1 MTGIYGKLPAH
12 GDFVRRGLP
21 SSFVEP
27 WDAWLQAGIA
37 NARERLDGDFAT
49 LWTAAPPW
57 NFRLPPG
64 ACGEAAVAGV
74 MLPSH
79 DAVGR
84 LFPLTIASM
93 LSPGAPPPKASWYD
107 ALASAGLAACAA
119 GSTVD
124 QLLSQLPS
132 PAVPGT
138 AAPDAEAPGE
148 GWWTADGR
156 RWALPALP
164 SAAQFIT
171 MLRDEP
177 TGRRFAGRAVTHRG
191 TVRKRNEDAFVDRS
205 DIGVW
210 AVADGAGGHGAGD
223 VASAAATAALAD
235 LPPGLSAAEVLAQV
249 RLRLAAVHAELQRRA
264 GEQPDGNLLA
274 TTIVVLMIRADHFAC
289 LWAGD
294 SRAYL
299 LRAGQLMRMTVD
311 HSLVQEMVA
320 SGSLAPEDAESHPQA
335 NIITRAIGSQDA
347 LQLDKVAGHVEPGDR
362 VLLCTD
368 GLFKALPEAR
378 IAQMLQDG
386 HGPED
391 LLQAALDA
399 GARDNVT
406 ALLVEL

>member
-12 GDFVRRGLP
+12 GDFVRRSLP
-21 SSFVEP
+21 STFVEP
-27 WDAWLQAGIA
+27 WDAWLQTGLGQ
-37 NARERLDGDFAT
+37 ARDQLEGDFAA
-49 LWTAAPPW
+49 LWAAAPAW
-57 NFRLPPG
+57 HFRLPAG

-74 MLPSH
+74 MLTSH

-84 LFPLTIASM
+84 LFPLTLAAL
-93 LSPGAPPPKASWYD
+93 LSPGAPAPSADWYE
-107 ALASAGLAACAA
+107 ALVAVGQSARGA
-119 GSTVD
+119 GTTVD
-124 QLLSQLPS
+124 ELMGRLPS
-132 PAVPGT
+132 PSPALGSAGDP
-138 AAPDAEAPGE
+138 PPHE
-148 GWWTADGR
+148 GWWAADGR

-164 SAAQFIT
+164 NVAQFLT
-171 MLRDEP
+171 MLRHAP
-177 TGRRFAGRAVTHRG
+177 TGRQLSSQAITHRG

-249 RLRLAAVHAELQRRA
+249 RLRLAAVHADLQRRA
-264 GEQPDGNLLA
+264 SDQPDGSLLA
-274 TTIVVLMIRADHFAC
+274 TTIVVMMIRADHFAC

-299 LRAGQLMRMTVD
+299 LRDGALVRMTVD

-320 SGSLAPEDAESHPQA
+320 SGTLAPEDAESHPQA

-347 LQLDKVAGHVEPGDR
+347 LQLDKVAGRVEPGDR

-368 GLFKALPEAR
+368 GLFKALSEVR
-378 IAQMLQDG
+378 IAAMLQEG
-386 HGPED
+386 CGPEG

-406 ALLVEL
+406 ALVVEL